1 MIKRGK
7 TNKREP
13 KTPNLTGGRSLE
25 RGEQEVCRKKERGM
39 IRYHIGSTQKYRV
52 ILKFEKFSHLS
63 DRFFGLSFSIGFEA
77 LSLMFSLR
85 IDMQWEIVI

>member
-1 MIKRGK
+1 MIKWGK

-39 IRYHIGSTQKYRV
+39 IRSHIGSTQKYRV
-52 ILKFEKFSHLS
+52 ILKFERFSHLP
-63 DRFFGLSFSIGFEA
+63 DRFFGLSFLIGFKV

-85 IDMQWEIVI
+85 VDIQWKIAA